1 MKRPHPVQSV
11 LEAIVIGLGLLAM
24 LSVDSILSLIFP

>member
-1 MKRPHPVQSV
+1 MQSA

-24 LSVDSILSLIFP
+24 LSVDSLLNLLFP